1 MKELSDFLLHS
12 KDTFQRHEKTTNQV
26 ADKLKERITK
36 ECGPNKEDGWYDY
49 WWRFF
54 HRSYLLPNYG

>member
-12 KDTFQRHEKTTNQV
+12 KDAFQRHEKTTNQV

-36 ECGPNKEDGWYDY
+36 ECGPNKEDG
-49 WWRFF
+49 
-54 HRSYLLPNYG
+54 